1 MESLKNNKNVATERV
16 IMSKEERRNELNISN
31 GSLLGWLESEKA
43 SAFEEFSAWPYYDR
57 DAARWL
63 SRNETMDDVI
73 NYIKENTNVRCG
85 D

>member
-1 MESLKNNKNVATERV
+1 
-16 IMSKEERRNELNISN
+16 MSKEERRNELNISN

-43 SAFEEFSAWPYYDR
+43 SAFEEFLACPNYDR

-73 NYIKENTNVRCG
+73 NYIKENTEVRSG